1 MGFLRMSESEK
12 QNLNVLLIV
21 GDDTVAN
28 YSDYVSRLITSLS
41 NDTYSSR
48 VVSTGDSATDFI
60 SRMDVESIKYP
71 LIKTVIFKKYS
82 YTKLA
87 DFVAKSKPD
96 IIHALSNSDLRVTKK
111 LASQFD
117 IPYVVNYFKKPTV
130 LSRFEVFGNNCQCV
144 FAGNSRIKKK
154 LENIC
159 RDSKNKI
166 KRFEYCTFVDDKIA
180 CFDNEARLASIAV
193 VHPMESIR
201 EFQAFF
207 GALRHLGIDGY
218 EFMVALIGQ
227 GNQDM
232 ACRKLVQNM
241 GLSHLVSI
249 VGDVKPLRKFIA
261 GADIFLQPWPS
272 KEFDSSV
279 FEAIAAGLAIA
290 VPDCDG
296 DVLNKGDCLCF
307 DHKDELSLYGVLKE
321 LLDNKDKARAMAR
334 RGQEHFRDQ
343 SSDSN
348 MLEAL
353 RRVYFDAIDSYA
365 KLPQKSF

>member
-1 MGFLRMSESEK
+1 MSESEK

-28 YSDYVSRLITSLS
+28 YSDYVSRLITGLS
-41 NDTYSSR
+41 SDKCNSG
-48 VVSTGDSATDFI
+48 VVSTGDSATDFV
-60 SRMDVESIKYP
+60 SRMDVEFVKYP
-71 LIKTVIFKKYS
+71 LIKTVVFEKYS
-82 YTKLA
+82 YAKLV
-87 DFVAKSKPD
+87 DFVAKFKPD
-96 IIHALSNSDLRVTKK
+96 IIHTLSNNDLKVTKK
-111 LASQFD
+111 LASQFG
-117 IPYVVNYFKKPTV
+117 IPDVVNYFKKPTI
-130 LSRFEVFGNNCQCV
+130 LSRFETFGDNCQCV
-144 FAGNSRIKKK
+144 FAGNSRIKQK
-154 LENIC
+154 LENTC
-159 RDSKNKI
+159 HDADGKI
-166 KRFEYCTFVDDKIA
+166 KRFEYGTFVDDEIA
-180 CFDNEARLASIAV
+180 CFDNESRLASIAV
-193 VHPMESIR
+193 VHPMESVR

-218 EFMVALIGQ
+218 EFMVVMIGQ

-334 RGQEHFRDQ
+334 RGQEHFREQ
-343 SSDSN
+343 NSDSN
-348 MLEAL
+348 MLEVL
-353 RRVYFDAIDSYA
+353 RRVYFNAIDSYA
-365 KLPQKSF
+365 KSPQKSS